1 MGPFFTEKK
10 RKSLNLTS
18 YYEWR
23 LDHSNSAAMIHWPVL
38 KQTGLEVLPKPERT
52 TMSLGQMACFEPIE
66 TFQAIRQDYDS

>member
-1 MGPFFTEKK
+1 
-10 RKSLNLTS
+10 
-18 YYEWR
+18 
-23 LDHSNSAAMIHWPVL
+23 MIHWPVL